1 MATQPTNNNSM
12 LNSIGN
18 NLTNMQSNVSKGLND
33 FYSPGSQPAPAG
45 VTQTGFFDSNGI
57 IAKFAFLVLVVIV
70 FLILLNLGI
79 RMLSYFLSSPKSV
92 YIVNGMIDGN
102 NMKIISQ
109 DPKVNGS
116 PIIYRSNNES
126 TGIEFTW
133 SVWLRLDGISSAN
146 MYQPIF
152 VKGNSTYNSQGVS
165 SISNGPG
172 VYFSGNSTNSLHI
185 MMDTVSR
192 PSANEGTPSTEIIDI
207 SNIPLKKWFHLAVRC
222 QNKYIDVYI
231 NGLVV
236 YRTNLMN
243 VPLQNYDNIQVCG
256 NGGFNGK
263 LSNLMYYS
271 RALNIVDINGTVS
284 AGPNTKNADPGL
296 GNYGRNYLSTQW
308 YKT

>member
-1 MATQPTNNNSM
+1 MATQPVNNSSI
-12 LNSIGN
+12 LGKIGENVTNIQNS
-18 NLTNMQSNVSKGLND
+18 VSKGINE
-33 FYSPGSQPAPAG
+33 FYSPTNAPAPAAIAE
-45 VTQTGFFDSNGI
+45 TGFYDSNGI
-57 IAKFAFLVLVVIV
+57 IAKFAFLVLVIIL

-79 RMLSYFLSSPKSV
+79 GLISYFLSSPKRV
-92 YIVNGMIDGN
+92 YIINGMIDGN

-109 DPKVNGS
+109 DPKVNNS
-116 PIIYRSNNES
+116 PIIYRSNNEI

-133 SVWLRLDGISSAN
+133 SVWLRLDGLSPSN

-172 VYFSGNSTNSLHI
+172 VYFSGNSNNSLRI

-192 PSANEGTPSTEIIDI
+192 PSANEKTPSTEIIDI

-222 QNKYIDVYI
+222 QNKYVDAYI

-236 YRTNLMN
+236 YRTNLVN

-256 NGGFNGK
+256 NSGFNGK
-263 LSNLMYYS
+263 LSNLIYYS
-271 RALNIVDINGTVS
+271 RALNIVDINGLVS
-284 AGPNTKNADPGL
+284 SGPNTKNADPGL
-296 GNYGRNYLSTQW
+296 GNFGTNYLSTQW
-308 YKT
+308 YKM